1 MSLLKTGRNGCPNET
16 QFRNPKSEIR
26 KKPETRKPK
35 IGPPPRGAY
44 GHRIR
49 ISNLGFLSDF
59 GFRISDFVFHSSL
72 QLWRSFAAKNGSPQ
86 LSRHHHAFPRRA
98 GPGRREL

>member
-35 IGPPPRGAY
+35 IGPPPPGAY

-49 ISNLGFLSDF
+49 ISNLAVISDF
-59 GFRISDFVFHSSL
+59 GFHSSL

>member
-16 QFRNPKSEIR
+16 QFRNPKEAR
-26 KKPETRKPK
+26 NPK
-35 IGPPPRGAY
+35 TENRTPAPGRLWAPDSDFEP
-44 GHRIR
+44 R
-49 ISNLGFLSDF
+49 ISF
-59 GFRISDFVFHSSL
+59 GFRISDFGFHSSL